1 MSQQSSASDEFCPWL
16 RIAHRWD
23 GLRELDDLGELNPVV
38 REFFKVTRYPR
49 ELVNKRTSWC
59 SAYAC
64 TVLELAGIP
73 HPRSARA
80 RDFLSS
86 PHFVALRA
94 PVRGCVLVFERS
106 VGGLVSDIYGHV
118 GFCDRDLVSPSQL
131 DVMCFAGNQDNA
143 VCGRRKKLEH
153 LIASLWPKGWPLPP
167 GAELA

>member
-1 MSQQSSASDEFCPWL
+1 MSAELGDSFEFCPWL

-23 GLRELDDLGELNPVV
+23 GLRELDDAGELSPTV
-38 REFFKVTRYPR
+38 REFFRATRYPR
-49 ELVNKRTSWC
+49 ELVNKKTSWC

-64 TVLELAGIP
+64 TVFELAGVP

-86 PHFVALRA
+86 PHFVHLRA
-94 PVRGCVLVFERS
+94 PVRGCVLVFERE
-106 VGGLVSDIYGHV
+106 VGGIVSDTYGHV
-118 GFCDRDLVSPSQL
+118 GFCDRSLVSLHQQE
-131 DVMCFAGNQDNA
+131 VQCFGGNQDNA